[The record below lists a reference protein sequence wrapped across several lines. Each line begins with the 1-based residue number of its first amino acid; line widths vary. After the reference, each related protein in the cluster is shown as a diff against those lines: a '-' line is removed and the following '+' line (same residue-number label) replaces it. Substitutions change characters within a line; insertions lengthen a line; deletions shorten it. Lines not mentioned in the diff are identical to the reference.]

1 MDLLNLS
8 LIGWL
13 FSIGTGLALACGI
26 WLIVVIHLRD
36 EIARKALASR
46 VIDDTVL
53 FGIWILGLSGG
64 IGVLLGKSWSRVV
77 LELFCWAL
85 MVLLLM
91 SCWSRF
97 RAAAPPRTVL
107 ALSLVLFAMPVIA
120 ICIATILTL
129 RGETALRVL
138 AG

>member
-1 MDLLNLS
+1 M
-8 LIGWL
+8 
-13 FSIGTGLALACGI
+13 
-26 WLIVVIHLRD
+26 
-36 EIARKALASR
+36 ARKALASR

-91 SCWSRF
+91 SCWSRL
-97 RAAAPPRTVL
+97 RLAPPPRITLTLSL
-107 ALSLVLFAMPVIA
+107 ALFVLPVVA
-120 ICIATILTL
+120 ICVATILTL
-129 RGETALRVL
+129 RSETALRVL